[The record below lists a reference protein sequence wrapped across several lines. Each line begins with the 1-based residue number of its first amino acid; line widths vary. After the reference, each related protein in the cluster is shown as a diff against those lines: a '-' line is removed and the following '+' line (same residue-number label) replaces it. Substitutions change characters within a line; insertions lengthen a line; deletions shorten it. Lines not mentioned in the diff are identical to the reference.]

1 VKLRSALGPG
11 LGESEKERQHASLL
25 TTTVKPAVDK
35 VKKLIVPMVTPE
47 AVILWTGLLAIA
59 IVDVAGY
66 MGSAALRAEMRN
78 SFGQLSAPI
87 RIVIFAGVGVT
98 LWLLAFTVVAR
109 AAAWLRYAF
118 DPAYETQRTRR
129 RWVQQ
134 LRIGDRLRL
143 TDRGKDVYCTIS
155 RVDAKKGESFEVIW
169 NDGHRNM
176 LSYFDADLFDEIAL
190 GDAGRAAQHVSSRVP
205 LSSIQ

>member
-1 VKLRSALGPG
+1 VNR
-11 LGESEKERQHASLL
+11 
-25 TTTVKPAVDK
+25 
-35 VKKLIVPMVTPE
+35 VKKLIVSIVTPE

-66 MGSAALRAEMRN
+66 MGSPALRAEMRN

-87 RIVIFAGVGVT
+87 RIAIFAGVGVT
-98 LWLLAFTVVAR
+98 LWLSAFTVVAR
-109 AAAWLRYAF
+109 AAARLRYAF
-118 DPAYETQRTRR
+118 DPAFETQRTRR

-143 TDRGKDVYCTIS
+143 TDRGTEVYCTIS

-169 NDGHRNM
+169 NDGHKNM
-176 LSYFDADLFDEIAL
+176 LSYFDVVLFDEIAL
-190 GDAGRAAQHVSSRVP
+190 VDAGRAARHV
-205 LSSIQ
+205 